1 MRWIVFLVYL
11 WPAAVSANDW
21 AALDQPGAIAIM
33 RHALALGTGD
43 PADFE
48 LGDCS
53 TQRNLSAEGREQARS
68 RDR

>member
-1 MRWIVFLVYL
+1 MRWIVFLVCL